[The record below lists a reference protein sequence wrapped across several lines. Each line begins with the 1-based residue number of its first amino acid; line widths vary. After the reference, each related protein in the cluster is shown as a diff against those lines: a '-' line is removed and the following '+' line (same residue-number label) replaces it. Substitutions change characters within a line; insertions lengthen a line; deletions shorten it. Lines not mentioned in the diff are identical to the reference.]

1 MPNNLKL
8 TPELMEKLGNVE
20 SFEELKALAK
30 ETGVEI
36 SDEELKQ
43 YFDEE
48 TMALKLGSE
57 DLEKVAG
64 GKYCFL
70 DVPDTCSLHIDCGT
84 DIR

>member
-8 TPELMEKLGNVE
+8 TPELMEKLGNVQ

-30 ETGVEI
+30 EVGIEI

-48 TMALKLGSE
+48 TMALKLGSD

-64 GKYCFL
+64 GKGSCPFNCGFENGN
-70 DVPDTCSLHIDCGT
+70 PNWGTCG
-84 DIR
+84 